1 MKHLLRAWTR
11 DEPDTCPGFTK
22 LRVRSKTGCPVC
34 LLPSRPRVVGAEPMK
49 EGEMPLRDDEEGG
62 KVEGLQEG
70 AVGTGLWRIFLFTI
84 LL

>member
-1 MKHLLRAWTR
+1 M
-11 DEPDTCPGFTK
+11 
-22 LRVRSKTGCPVC
+22 C
-34 LLPSRPRVVGAEPMK
+34 LLPSRPRVVGAVPMK
-49 EGEMPLRDDEEGG
+49 DGEMPLRDDEEGG